1 VPLIE
6 RQPSADGCR
15 IERSDYIRPFWRAPY
30 QRCMDSVPNGRQVV
44 VLDADSVV
52 VEAYRDWIVP
62 PRAQQDSW
70 NREAA
75 RITGVFGPPVR
86 STNAAVNVVA
96 DVARN
101 DAMLRTYCEAW
112 RGLDSVEVVLRLEP
126 RKDVGRPSLDESWRL
141 HREARYGPLPDAIAC
156 GLR

>member
-15 IERSDYIRPFWRAPY
+15 IEHSDYIRPFWRAPY
-30 QRCMDSVPNGRQVV
+30 QRCIDSVPNGQQDV

-52 VEAYRDWIVP
+52 VEAHRDWIVP
-62 PRAQQDSW
+62 PRAQQGSW

-75 RITGVFGPPVR
+75 RITRLFGPPVR
-86 STNAAVNVVA
+86 STYAAVNLVA
-96 DVARN
+96 DVARS
-101 DAMLRTYCEAW
+101 DAMLSSYCAAW

-126 RKDVGRPSLDESWRL
+126 SKDVGPPSLDEPWRL
-141 HREARYGPLPDAIAC
+141 HRDARYGPLPDAVAC